1 MYKGY
6 LLVSPVEQLNLDE
19 LTTIQT
25 LFSDILVN
33 PKQYVESDKLV
44 VLIREQGDVLFEEL
58 INSINTDLFLSLSLY
73 ESSFFDSELELK
85 EDMQKKM
92 LTLKFDRPYLN
103 DKILFYDRVLGSI
116 DEQSKK
122 MILKQFYD
130 EEEFLHSMKIFIE
143 KNQNTSEAAK
153 ALYLHRNT
161 LINRLDKFYR
171 VTGFDLKK
179 FEDAAIIYL
188 LIKEN

>member
-25 LFSDILVN
+25 LFSDILIN

-44 VLIREQGDVLFEEL
+44 VLIREQSDILFEEL
-58 INSINTDLFLSLSLY
+58 INSINTDLYQSLSLY

-103 DKILFYDRVLGSI
+103 DKILFYDKVLGSI
-116 DEQSKK
+116 DDQSKQ
-122 MILKQFYD
+122 MILKQFYED
-130 EEEFLHSMKIFIE
+130 EEFLHSMKVFIE

>member
-6 LLVSPVEQLNLDE
+6 LLVSPVEKLNLDE
-19 LTTIQT
+19 LTTIQS
-25 LFSDILVN
+25 LFSDILNN

-44 VLIREQGDVLFEEL
+44 VLIKEPSEVSFDEL
-58 INSINTDLFLSLSLY
+58 INSINTDLYHNLSLY
-73 ESSFFDSELELK
+73 ESSFFESEIELK
-85 EDMQKKM
+85 DDMQKKM
-92 LTLKFDRPYLN
+92 ITLKFDRPYLN
-103 DKILFYDRVLGSI
+103 DKIMFYDRILSYI
-116 DEQSKK
+116 DEQAKK
-122 MILKQFYD
+122 MILKQFYED
-130 EEEFLHSMKIFIE
+130 EEFLHSMKVFIE

-161 LINRLDKFYR
+161 LINRIDKFYR

-188 LIKEN
+188 LIKGN

>member
-1 MYKGY
+1 MFKGY
-6 LLVSPVEQLNLDE
+6 LLVSPIEKLNLDE
-19 LTTIQT
+19 LTTIQL
-25 LFSDILVN
+25 LFSDMLN
-33 PKQYVESDKLV
+33 HPKQYVESDKLV
-44 VLIREQGDVLFEEL
+44 VLIKEPNETSFDEL
-58 INSINTDLFLSLSLY
+58 INSINTDLYHNLSLY
-73 ESSFFDSELELK
+73 ESSFFESETELK
-85 EDMQKKM
+85 DDMQKKM
-92 LTLKFDRPYLN
+92 ITLKFDRPYLN
-103 DKILFYDRVLGSI
+103 DKILFYDRILGYI
-116 DEQSKK
+116 DEQAKK

-130 EEEFLHSMKIFIE
+130 DAEFLHSMKVFIE

-161 LINRLDKFYR
+161 LINRIDKFYR

>member
-1 MYKGY
+1 MFKGY
-6 LLVSPVEQLNLDE
+6 LLVSPIEKLNIDE
-19 LTTIQT
+19 LTTIQS
-25 LFSDILVN
+25 LFSDMLNN

-44 VLIREQGDVLFEEL
+44 VLIKEPNGIGIEEL
-58 INSINTDLFLSLSLY
+58 IQSINSDFYLNLSLY
-73 ESSFFDSELELK
+73 ESALFEQEVDLK
-85 EDMQKKM
+85 TDLQKKM
-92 LTLKFDRPYLN
+92 LTLKFDRPYIN
-103 DKILFYDRVLGSI
+103 DKILFYDHILESI
-116 DEQSKK
+116 DEVTKK
-122 MILKQFYD
+122 HILKQFYQD
-130 EEEFLHSMKIFIE
+130 DEFLHSMKIFIE

-161 LINRLDKFYR
+161 LINRLEKFYR

>member
-25 LFSDILVN
+25 LFSDILIN

-44 VLIREQGDVLFEEL
+44 VLIREQSDILFEEL
-58 INSINTDLFLSLSLY
+58 INSINTDLYQSLSLY
-73 ESSFFDSELELK
+73 ESSFFDSEPELK

-103 DKILFYDRVLGSI
+103 DKILFYDKVLGSI
-116 DEQSKK
+116 DEQSKQ
-122 MILKQFYD
+122 MILKQFYED
-130 EEEFLHSMKIFIE
+130 EEFLHSMKVFIE

>member
-19 LTTIQT
+19 LTTIQS
-25 LFSDILVN
+25 LFSDMLTN
-33 PKQYVESDKLV
+33 PKQYVESDKLI
-44 VLIREQGDVLFEEL
+44 VLVREPSDLVYEEL
-58 INSINTDLFLSLSLY
+58 INTINTDLFQSLSLY
-73 ESSFFDSELELK
+73 ESSFFESELDLK

-122 MILKQFYD
+122 MILKQFYED
-130 EEEFLHSMKIFIE
+130 EEFLHSMKIFIE

-179 FEDAAIIYL
+179 FDDAAIIYL

>member
-25 LFSDILVN
+25 LFSDILIN

-44 VLIREQGDVLFEEL
+44 VLIREQSDILFEEL
-58 INSINTDLFLSLSLY
+58 INSINTDLYQSLSLY

-103 DKILFYDRVLGSI
+103 DKILFYDKVLGSI
-116 DEQSKK
+116 DEQSKQ
-122 MILKQFYD
+122 MILKQFYED
-130 EEEFLHSMKIFIE
+130 EEFLHSMKVFIE

>member
-6 LLVSPVEQLNLDE
+6 LLVTPIEKLNLDE

-25 LFSDILVN
+25 LLSDLLSN

-44 VLIREQGDVLFEEL
+44 VLIREQNNVGIEEL
-58 INSINTDLFLSLSLY
+58 VQSINNDLYLNLSLY
-73 ESSFFDSELELK
+73 ESSYFDSETQLK

-92 LTLKFDRPYLN
+92 LTLKFDRPYIN
-103 DKILFYDRVLGSI
+103 DKILFYDRILGSI

-122 MILKQFYD
+122 HILKQFYED
-130 EEEFLHSMKIFIE
+130 DEFLHSMKVFIE

-153 ALYLHRNT
+153 SLYLHRNT
-161 LINRLDKFYR
+161 LINRIDKFNR

-188 LIKEN
+188 LIKEH

>member
-1 MYKGY
+1 
-6 LLVSPVEQLNLDE
+6 
-19 LTTIQT
+19 
-25 LFSDILVN
+25 
-33 PKQYVESDKLV
+33 
-44 VLIREQGDVLFEEL
+44 
-58 INSINTDLFLSLSLY
+58 
-73 ESSFFDSELELK
+73 
-85 EDMQKKM
+85 
-92 LTLKFDRPYLN
+92 
-103 DKILFYDRVLGSI
+103 
-116 DEQSKK
+116 
-122 MILKQFYD
+122 
-130 EEEFLHSMKIFIE
+130 MKIFIE

>member
-1 MYKGY
+1 MYRGY
-6 LLVSPVEQLNLDE
+6 LLVSPIEQLNLDE
-19 LTTIQT
+19 LTTIQS
-25 LFSDILVN
+25 LFSDILIN
-33 PKQYVESDKLV
+33 PKQYIQTGKLIILVREPSDLV
-44 VLIREQGDVLFEEL
+44 FEEL
-58 INSINTDLFLSLSLY
+58 INSINTDLYQSLSLY
-73 ESSFFDSELELK
+73 ESSFFESESDLK

-130 EEEFLHSMKIFIE
+130 DEEFLHSMKVFIE

>member
-25 LFSDILVN
+25 LFSDILIN

-44 VLIREQGDVLFEEL
+44 VLIREQSDVLFEEL
-58 INSINTDLFLSLSLY
+58 INSINTDLYQSLSLY
-73 ESSFFDSELELK
+73 ESSFFDSELDLK

-103 DKILFYDRVLGSI
+103 DKILFYDKVLGSI
-116 DEQSKK
+116 DEQSKQ
-122 MILKQFYD
+122 MILKQFYED
-130 EEEFLHSMKIFIE
+130 EEFLHSMKVFIE

>member
-25 LFSDILVN
+25 LFSDILIN

-44 VLIREQGDVLFEEL
+44 VLIREQSDILFEEL
-58 INSINTDLFLSLSLY
+58 INSINTDLYQSLSLY

-103 DKILFYDRVLGSI
+103 DKILFYDKVKGSI
-116 DEQSKK
+116 DEQSKQ

-130 EEEFLHSMKIFIE
+130 DEEFLHSMKVFIE

-161 LINRLDKFYR
+161 LINRLEKFYR

-179 FEDAAIIYL
+179 FDDAVIIYL
-188 LIKEN
+188 LIKES

>member
-1 MYKGY
+1 MFKGY
-6 LLVSPVEQLNLDE
+6 LLVSPIEKLNIDE
-19 LTTIQT
+19 LTTIQS
-25 LFSDILVN
+25 LFSDMLNN

-44 VLIREQGDVLFEEL
+44 VLIKEPNGIGIEEL
-58 INSINTDLFLSLSLY
+58 IQSINSDFYLNLSLY
-73 ESSFFDSELELK
+73 ESALFEQEVDLK
-85 EDMQKKM
+85 TDLQKKM
-92 LTLKFDRPYLN
+92 LTLKFDRPYIN
-103 DKILFYDRVLGSI
+103 DKILFYNHILGSI
-116 DEQSKK
+116 DEVTKK
-122 MILKQFYD
+122 HILKQFYHD
-130 EEEFLHSMKIFIE
+130 DEFLHSMKIFIE

-161 LINRLDKFYR
+161 LINRLEKFYR

>member
-19 LTTIQT
+19 LTTIQS
-25 LFSDILVN
+25 LFSDMLIN
-33 PKQYVESDKLV
+33 PKQYVENDKLI
-44 VLIREQGDVLFEEL
+44 VLVREQSDLVFEEL
-58 INSINTDLFLSLSLY
+58 INSINTDLYQSLSLY
-73 ESSFFDSELELK
+73 ESSFFESELELK

-122 MILKQFYD
+122 MILKQFYED
-130 EEEFLHSMKIFIE
+130 EEFLHSMKIFIE

>member
-1 MYKGY
+1 MYRGY
-6 LLVSPVEQLNLDE
+6 LLVSPIEQLNLDE
-19 LTTIQT
+19 LTTIQS
-25 LFSDILVN
+25 LFSDILIN
-33 PKQYVESDKLV
+33 PKQYIETGKLIILV
-44 VLIREQGDVLFEEL
+44 REPRDLVFEEL
-58 INSINTDLFLSLSLY
+58 INSINTDLYQSLSLY
-73 ESSFFDSELELK
+73 ESSFFESESDLK

-130 EEEFLHSMKIFIE
+130 DEEFLHSMKVFIE

>member
-33 PKQYVESDKLV
+33 PKQYVESEKLV
-44 VLIREQGDVLFEEL
+44 VLIREQSDVLFEEL

-103 DKILFYDRVLGSI
+103 DKILFYDKVLGSI

-122 MILKQFYD
+122 MILKQFYED
-130 EEEFLHSMKIFIE
+130 EEFLHSMKIFIE

-188 LIKEN
+188 LIKGT

>member
-25 LFSDILVN
+25 LFSDILIN

-44 VLIREQGDVLFEEL
+44 VLIREQGEVLFEEL
-58 INSINTDLFLSLSLY
+58 INSINTDLFQSLSLY

-92 LTLKFDRPYLN
+92 LMLKFDRPYLN
-103 DKILFYDRVLGSI
+103 DKILFYDKVKGSI
-116 DEQSKK
+116 DEQSKQ

-130 EEEFLHSMKIFIE
+130 DEEFLHSMKVFIE

-161 LINRLDKFYR
+161 LINRLEKFYR

-179 FEDAAIIYL
+179 FDDAVIIYL
-188 LIKEN
+188 LIKES

>member
-6 LLVSPVEQLNLDE
+6 LLVSPLEQLNLDE

-130 EEEFLHSMKIFIE
+130 DEEFLHSMKIFIE

>member
-25 LFSDILVN
+25 LFSDILIN
-33 PKQYVESDKLV
+33 PKQYVESDKLI
-44 VLIREQGDVLFEEL
+44 VLIREQSDILFEEL
-58 INSINTDLFLSLSLY
+58 INSINTDLYQSLSLY

-103 DKILFYDRVLGSI
+103 DKILFYDKVLGSI
-116 DEQSKK
+116 DEQSKQ
-122 MILKQFYD
+122 MILKQFYED
-130 EEEFLHSMKIFIE
+130 EEFLHSMKVFIE

>member
-25 LFSDILVN
+25 LFSDILIN

-44 VLIREQGDVLFEEL
+44 VLIREQSDVLFEEL
-58 INSINTDLFLSLSLY
+58 INSINTDLFQSLSLY

-103 DKILFYDRVLGSI
+103 DKILFYDKVLGSI
-116 DEQSKK
+116 DEQSKQ

-130 EEEFLHSMKIFIE
+130 DEEFLHSMKVFIE

>member
-130 EEEFLHSMKIFIE
+130 DEEFLHSMKIFIE

>member
-1 MYKGY
+1 
-6 LLVSPVEQLNLDE
+6 
-19 LTTIQT
+19 
-25 LFSDILVN
+25 VN